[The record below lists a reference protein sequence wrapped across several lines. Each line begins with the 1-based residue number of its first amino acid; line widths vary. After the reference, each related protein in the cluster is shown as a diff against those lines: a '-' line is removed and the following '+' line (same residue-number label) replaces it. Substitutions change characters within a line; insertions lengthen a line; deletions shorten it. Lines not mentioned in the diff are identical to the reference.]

1 MRASTGLS
9 FQHVGSRGSWISVI
23 SRAAWSSE
31 FQDSQCYTE
40 KPHLGKKTKKQKER
54 KKETN

>member
-1 MRASTGLS
+1 
-9 FQHVGSRGSWISVI
+9 VI